1 MSPPIFAKTIAAA
14 LLAAAALVSGCAAS
28 GGPPRN
34 DDVFNRIQPG
44 MTQDEVRQLIGAPDE
59 TMRFPLSST
68 VSWDYY
74 YFDTWGY
81 YAVFY
86 VTLGADGRV
95 VSRIT
100 RRINDGG
107 NHAT

>member
-1 MSPPIFAKTIAAA
+1 MNPPTFAKAIAAA
-14 LLAAAALVSGCAAS
+14 VLAAAALLSGCAAV
-28 GGPPRN
+28 GPPRN
-34 DDVFNRIQPG
+34 DNVFNGIQPG
-44 MTQDEVRQLIGAPDE
+44 MTQDEVRRLIGAPDE
-59 TMRFPLSST
+59 TMRFPLSNT

-74 YFDTWGY
+74 YWDTWGY
-81 YAVFY
+81 YCVFY

-107 NHAT
+107 NHAS